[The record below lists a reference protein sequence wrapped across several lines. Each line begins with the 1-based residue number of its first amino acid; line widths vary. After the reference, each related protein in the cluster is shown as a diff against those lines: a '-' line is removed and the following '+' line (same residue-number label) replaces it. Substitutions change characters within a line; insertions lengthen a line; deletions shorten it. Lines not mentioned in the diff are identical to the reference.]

1 MVSKIAARASLPSGG
16 LPVGFAPI
24 SGGARRVAGTLRVGV
39 LGAGWAGE
47 AHVAAYSRLP
57 GVEVTGLWNR
67 TKTRAEALA
76 TKLGYPDL
84 TVYDD
89 WQRLIGAGNCDVISI
104 ATAPMLR
111 SDPLLAALDQGCHVL
126 VEKPISV
133 GVPEARVMAAAA
145 EEANTVTAS
154 CFNWRYAPAYQTAQQ
169 AIRSGQIGAIRDLR
183 TEGYFRTRSQTFIDG
198 PWGARMDI
206 SNGTLGEGLSHDF
219 DKARYLS
226 GEEFVSVIS
235 RITPVTIKPDA
246 DFFVDGGRSM
256 HLAELSGGILAQ
268 FCFSI
273 TVGEDRFSWL
283 IVGDEGSLRIPDS
296 GTVVVRQRHDDDQPV
311 ELQIAGADKEV
322 LSTDLQQYT
331 WNRLIEDFIAAVR
344 NDDKDHKNYPSL
356 PTLTDGLRT
365 EEVIDAARRSNS
377 TGRWA
382 TVSA

>member
-1 MVSKIAARASLPSGG
+1 
-16 LPVGFAPI
+16 VGI
-24 SGGARRVAGTLRVGV
+24 

-47 AHVAAYSRLP
+47 AHIAAYSRLP

-67 TKTRAEALA
+67 TKTRAESLA
-76 TKLGYPDL
+76 GKLAYPGL

-89 WQRLIGAGNCDVISI
+89 WQSLIGKGNCDVISI

-111 SDPLLAALDQGCHVL
+111 SEPLLAALDQGCHVL

-133 GVPEARVMAAAA
+133 GMAKASVMAAAA
-145 EEANTVTAS
+145 EAANTVTAC
-154 CFNWRYAPAYQTAQQ
+154 CFNWRYAPAYQTAHE

-183 TEGYFRTRSQTFIDG
+183 TEGYFRSRSQDFIDS
-198 PWGARMDI
+198 PWIARMDI
-206 SNGTLGEGLSHDF
+206 ANGTLGDGLSHDF
-219 DKARYLS
+219 DKARYLT
-226 GEEFVSVIS
+226 GEEFVSLVS
-235 RITPVTIKPDA
+235 RITPVTIKPDG

-296 GTVVVRQRHDDDQPV
+296 GTVVVRQRHDDNGPV
-311 ELQIAGADKEV
+311 ELQIASADKVVPTTE
-322 LSTDLQQYT
+322 LIRHT
-331 WNRLIEDFIAAVR
+331 WNRLIEDFIEAVR
-344 NDDKDHKNYPSL
+344 NDDKDHENYPSL

-365 EEVIDAARRSNS
+365 EEVIDAARRSSS

-382 TVSA
+382 TVSE

>member
-1 MVSKIAARASLPSGG
+1 MAD
-16 LPVGFAPI
+16 
-24 SGGARRVAGTLRVGV
+24 TLRVGV

-67 TKTRAEALA
+67 TKMRAEALA
-76 TKLGYPDL
+76 SKLGYADL

-89 WQRLIGAGNCDVISI
+89 WQSLIGAGSCDVISI

-126 VEKPISV
+126 VEKPVSV
-133 GVPEARVMAAAA
+133 GVQEARVMAAAA
-145 EEANTVTAS
+145 EATNTVTAS
-154 CFNWRYAPAYQTAQQ
+154 CFNWRYAPAYQTAQK
-169 AIRSGQIGAIRDLR
+169 AVRSGQIGAIRDLR
-183 TEGYFRTRSQTFIDG
+183 TEGYFRTRSQTFIHG

-219 DKARYLS
+219 DKARYLT

-235 RITPVTIKPDA
+235 RITPVTIKPDG

-256 HLAELSGGILAQ
+256 HLAELSAGILAQ

-296 GTVVVRQRHDDDQPV
+296 GTVAVRQRHDDDQPV
-311 ELQIAGADKEV
+311 ELEIAGADKGV

-331 WNRLIEDFIAAVR
+331 WNRLVEDFIGAIR
-344 NDDKDHKNYPSL
+344 NNDKDHKSYPSL

-382 TVSA
+382 TVGG

>member
-1 MVSKIAARASLPSGG
+1 LWSRGSRARARLSGERRCRSDSTNSGG
-16 LPVGFAPI
+16 GAA
-24 SGGARRVAGTLRVGV
+24 SGRHI

-47 AHVAAYSRLP
+47 SHAAAYSRLP

-76 TKLGYPDL
+76 GKLGYADL
-84 TVYDD
+84 TGYDD
-89 WQRLIGAGNCDVISI
+89 WRSLIGAGNCDVISI

-111 SDPLLAALDQGCHVL
+111 SEPLLAALDQGCHVL

-133 GVPEARVMAAAA
+133 GIPEARVIAAAA
-145 EEANTVTAS
+145 EAAHTVTAC
-154 CFNWRYAPAYQTAQQ
+154 CFNWRYAPAYQTAQM
-169 AIRSGQIGAIRDLR
+169 ATRSGQIGAVRDLR
-183 TEGYFRTRSQTFIDG
+183 TEGYFRTRSQTFS
-198 PWGARMDI
+198 PWAARMDI
-206 SNGTLGEGLSHDF
+206 TNGTLGEGLSHDF

-226 GEEFVSVIS
+226 GEEVLTVIS
-235 RITPVTIKPDA
+235 RITPVTIKQDD

-311 ELQIAGADKEV
+311 ELEIASVDKV
-322 LSTDLQQYT
+322 VPSTELIQHT
-331 WNRLIEDFIAAVR
+331 WNRLIEDFIGAVR
-344 NDDKDHKNYPSL
+344 NDDKHHESYPSL

-365 EEVIDAARRSNS
+365 EEVIDAARRSSS

-382 TVSA
+382 TVGE

>member
-1 MVSKIAARASLPSGG
+1 V
-16 LPVGFAPI
+16 VD
-24 SGGARRVAGTLRVGV
+24 TLRVGI

-47 AHVAAYSRLP
+47 SHAAAYSRLP

-67 TKTRAEALA
+67 TKTRAESLA
-76 TKLGYPDL
+76 GKLGYADL

-89 WQRLIGAGNCDVISI
+89 WQSLIGAGNCDVISI
-104 ATAPMLR
+104 ATAPMVR

-133 GVPEARVMAAAA
+133 GVPEARVMSAGA
-145 EEANTVTAS
+145 EAANTVTAC
-154 CFNWRYAPAYQTAQQ
+154 CFNWRYAPAYQTARE
-169 AIRSGQIGAIRDLR
+169 AIRSGQIGAVRDMR
-183 TEGYFRTRSQTFIDG
+183 TEGYFRTRSQTFIDN
-198 PWGARMDI
+198 PWAARMDI

-226 GEEFVSVIS
+226 GEEFLTVIS
-235 RITPVTIKPDA
+235 RITPVIIKQDD

-283 IVGDEGSLRIPDS
+283 IVGDEGSLHIPDS

-311 ELQIAGADKEV
+311 ELEIASVDKV
-322 LSTDLQQYT
+322 VPSTELIQHT
-331 WNRLIEDFIAAVR
+331 WNRLIEDFIGAVR
-344 NDDKDHKNYPSL
+344 NDDKHHDSYPSL

-365 EEVIDAARRSNS
+365 EEVIDAARRSSN
-377 TGRWA
+377 TRRWA
-382 TVSA
+382 TVGG